1 MYIWG
6 IKLYLFVSFLY
17 VLDAFAITTLS
28 VRNFHPF
35 FLLHQGICLEQS
47 VSVKKVFGNKVL
59 NFGTK
64 SCGKS
69 PWNKNSLE
77 IKSYQFETLFS
88 TNFILLPVWFYAKTS
103 PENKS
108 YFSRKCMGTKDV
120 YNNAK
125 KGQLILKT
133 PLAILKNADV

>member
-77 IKSYQFETLFS
+77 IKSYHFETLFS
-88 TNFILLPVWFYAKTS
+88 ITFWFQCDFMQKRPRKTS
-103 PENKS
+103 PILVENAWEQRMFTTMQKRGNW
-108 YFSRKCMGTKDV
+108 Y
-120 YNNAK
+120 
-125 KGQLILKT
+125 
-133 PLAILKNADV
+133 